1 MNKRYYKAEL
11 LIEDTFED
19 EELDENGNAE
29 MPTSEIAKFLDD
41 ALPYGF
47 KIVKKSMMKVENLT

>member
-19 EELDENGNAE
+19 SELEEKSE
-29 MPTSEIAKFLDD
+29 MSTAEIAELLDNS
-41 ALPYGF
+41 LPYGF
-47 KIVKKSMMKVENLT
+47 KIVKKSVMKVENVE

>member
-19 EELDENGNAE
+19 EELNGNEEMSTAE
-29 MPTSEIAKFLDD
+29 ILEFITSD
-41 ALPYGF
+41 LPFGF
-47 KIVKKSMMKVENLT
+47 KVIKKSVMKVENVE